1 MLGEGIRRLG
11 VGTVEEVM
19 EVGEDAPRVGESVA
33 VDVGVGQEG
42 WCRNIGMEPGRK
54 DGTTTEGIGVD
65 DSERGT
71 RSVGVG
77 TTDHQEGGCNKTIT
91 YNYNYHYHY
100 YCQHGDDGPTRSVG
114 RHHH

>member
-11 VGTVEEVM
+11 VGVVEEVM
-19 EVGEDAPRVGESVA
+19 EVGEDAPRVGVS
-33 VDVGVGQEG
+33 VGVGLEEWG
-42 WCRNIGMEPGRK
+42 MNIGMEPSR
-54 DGTTTEGIGVD
+54 DVGTGTEDVGGD
-65 DSERGT
+65 DSERGM

-77 TTDHQEGGCNKTIT
+77 TTDHQEGGGTKTIT

-100 YCQHGDDGPTRSVG
+100 YCQHGDDGPTRNMG